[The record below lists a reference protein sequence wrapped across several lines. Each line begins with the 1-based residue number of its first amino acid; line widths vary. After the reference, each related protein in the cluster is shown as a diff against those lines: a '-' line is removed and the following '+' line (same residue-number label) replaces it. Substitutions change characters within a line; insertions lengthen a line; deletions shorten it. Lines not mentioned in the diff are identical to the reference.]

1 MTSTLI
7 DEWLMRK
14 WLVFSF
20 VGILLLSI
28 LQGGLEVIDFL
39 LMFVLFLIDN
49 RAGHFIVVLIVL
61 VPLGAMIWG
70 GHVRSRR
77 DSEQAMKQLVEVI
90 RQRTAAM
97 EARIALLEG
106 RAPDVRE
113 EGGKDGNQTVR
124 SAEEGAAKGG
134 AMAGG
139 SGAAGTESSPGKAG
153 PDQARGNEGAAPR
166 GVGGRVK
173 PEDVAG
179 DEGPGWRVL
188 FLDLAKMV
196 VFVSFLALLWAGSA
210 YLFACGEPKLGRLEV
225 SFQKCEMHR

>member
-1 MTSTLI
+1 MI

-124 SAEEGAAKGG
+124 SAEEGAAKGVVVV
-134 AMAGG
+134 
-139 SGAAGTESSPGKAG
+139 SGFGTAAAGSSSSPGKAG

-188 FLDLAKMV
+188 FVDLAKMV